1 MLTTVHKLH
10 LKPNRGGKTKVAA
23 GKRKPLPEARVPH
36 VAKLTALAIRL
47 DEMLQSGEVANQ
59 AELARLG
66 KVSRGRLTQIMN
78 LLNLAPDIQEA
89 VLFLPEFALGYAPLT
104 EGDLRPI
111 AGEVGWERQREMW
124 RRVRPQV

>member
-36 VAKLTALAIRL
+36 VAKLMALAIRL
-47 DEMLQSGEVANQ
+47 DEMLQSGEVVNQ

-78 LLNLAPDIQEA
+78 LLNLAPDIQEEI
-89 VLFLPEFALGYAPLT
+89 LFLPEFALGHAPLT

-111 AGEVGWERQREMW
+111 AGEVSWERQREMW
-124 RRVRPQV
+124 SAIASN